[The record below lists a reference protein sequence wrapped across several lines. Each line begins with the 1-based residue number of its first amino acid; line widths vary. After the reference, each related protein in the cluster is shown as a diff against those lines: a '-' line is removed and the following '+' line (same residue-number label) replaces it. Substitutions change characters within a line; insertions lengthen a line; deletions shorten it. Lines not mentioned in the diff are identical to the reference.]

1 MKVMF
6 GIILIV
12 IGAFLL
18 VTTIS
23 SPFTNSKTK
32 HNEGSLTTDI
42 SSVKSLDLSSTSVD
56 WVIEGHD
63 GEMLSV
69 ELVNQNKQI
78 ELHSNEQKETL
89 QIVVKEPR
97 FRFFSFNFLGK
108 TKAIVRIP
116 NSYSQNLNVNSISGE
131 IVFHDELSVNN
142 TFSKTVSGNVL
153 GSTLSSE
160 SVEVKTTS
168 GNIKFKEVT
177 ATDVRLESVSGD
189 LIVQT
194 LSGDI
199 EGKTVSG
206 NIEIEYRDE
215 NDKVWLKTVS
225 GDVELFI
232 PIGNAEVNVSTVSG
246 DVHLDLQQQQSI
258 KSRSYTGILG
268 DGLHPLR
275 ISTTSGDIRIRER

>member
-42 SSVKSLDLSSTSVD
+42 SSVKSIDLSSTSVD

-78 ELHSNEQKETL
+78 ELHSKEQKEML

-97 FRFFSFNFLGK
+97 FRFFSFDFFRK
-108 TKAIVRIP
+108 AQAIVRIP
-116 NSYSQNLNVNSISGE
+116 NSYSENVNVNSISGE
-131 IVFHDELSVNN
+131 IEFRNELSVNN

-153 GSTLSSE
+153 GSTLSGE

-168 GNIKFKEVT
+168 GNIKFNEVT

-215 NDKVWLKTVS
+215 NEKVLLKTVS

-246 DVHLDLQQQQSI
+246 DVHLDLQQFI
-258 KSRSYTGILG
+258 KSRSYTGRLG

-275 ISTTSGDIRIRER
+275 ISTTSGDIRIREG